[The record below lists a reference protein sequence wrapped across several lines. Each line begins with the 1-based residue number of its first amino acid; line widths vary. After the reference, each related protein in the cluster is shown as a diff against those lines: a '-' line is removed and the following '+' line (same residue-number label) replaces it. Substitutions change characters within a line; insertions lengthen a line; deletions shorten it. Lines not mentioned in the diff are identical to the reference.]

1 MNIEI
6 TIELK
11 TKNENLKKGAD
22 APRHTKNARSAEHPA
37 ETWVVIHEEESDEAR
52 AKSTEQPPNV
62 YYYTLRG
69 GRVHKDRQ
77 CFGLSNAKNVFA
89 SESDEIF
96 GKTRCGICF
105 RRA

>member
-11 TKNENLKKGAD
+11 TKHENPKKGAD

-37 ETWVVIHEEESDEAR
+37 ETWIVIDETDPDEAK
-52 AKSTEQPPNV
+52 AKSTEQPPNI
-62 YYYTLRG
+62 YYTLRG
-69 GRVHKDRQ
+69 ARVHKTRQ
-77 CFGLSNAKNVFA
+77 CRGLSNAKKIFA
-89 SESDEIF
+89 SESYEIF